1 MANNRWQPCWEYNTC
16 LLLILPAPCFLITQ
30 RTPPLLCAAMF
41 PAFDPNR
48 SYRFQAAAA
57 AAERGRRRIASAYN
71 VEFATVCSLL
81 RELLKSIY
89 NTGRTQ
95 TGSWSTIMSTF
106 ACLLPGVCPNN
117 YVSVLHQK

>member
-1 MANNRWQPCWEYNTC
+1 M
-16 LLLILPAPCFLITQ
+16 LIVDFARPLFLHYITQ

-41 PAFDPNR
+41 SVFDPNR

-57 AAERGRRRIASAYN
+57 AAERGRQIASAYN

-81 RELLKSIY
+81 RELLKSID
-89 NTGRTQ
+89 NMGRTQ

-106 ACLLPGVCPNN
+106 ACLLPGGYSIFCPNN